1 MFKEVYIYNE
11 ESNEYIGESITM
23 LDPEETRM
31 QGKDV
36 WMMPPNSTE
45 LKPEFREGYAPIWNG
60 ESWDYVEDHRGE
72 KGYIGKESTEIKEL
86 GPLPEGFSIN
96 KPAPTEE
103 EQAEWKKQR
112 TISKINQLEYS
123 SSQSLN
129 TIMKAQLSGQEVSS
143 EDMDNYIKIEATI
156 KRLRSELAAVGE

>member
-1 MFKEVYIYNE
+1 MFKEVYTYNE
-11 ESNEYIGESITM
+11 ESNEYIGETITM

-72 KGYIGKESTEIKEL
+72 KGWVNRAPIEIKKL
-86 GPLPEGFSIN
+86 GPLPDNFSV
-96 KPAPTEE
+96 KEPVPTSKELA
-103 EQAEWKKQR
+103 EQRRKEILAELNL
-112 TISKINQLEYS
+112 IDLAS
-123 SSQSLN
+123 SRSIRAIL
-129 TIMKAQLSGQEVSS
+129 TAQGSGQEPDAVDV
-143 EDMDNYIKIEATI
+143 ERLAGYEASA
-156 KRLRSELAAVGE
+156 KALRVELSGLEF